1 MNLAEIR
8 RKAQAAAAQPAAE
21 QVRQAQP
28 VTLQVVAAQA
38 TSAQPDPEQVLATQ
52 LAAAAV
58 PAAQPAAVQ
67 LVAVQ
72 PATDQPATD
81 QSVAVQS
88 VADSL
93 LPAQT
98 AAAQPVAAEP
108 ARVQPAPV
116 QPAPVQ
122 PAQSQLQPE
131 LPQWQPPSDWQ
142 PPVAPAL
149 PEPPQLLREP
159 ILPRVE
165 PELQEQDL
173 ASLPEWEEPSG
184 FDPASVIL
192 KGRQSAAG
200 PGQAREAD
208 LAEASLELLCF
219 RVATEDYAISIMD
232 IKEIIKPREV
242 TEVPRVP
249 AFVRGILSLR
259 GIIIPVFDMR
269 LRLGLPE
276 GVHSERERIIVVKRQ
291 GGFCGVLVDQVVQV
305 VRIAEAKLE
314 APPVVLEG
322 IDREFIQGI
331 GRVAG
336 RMLILLDM
344 EKVLDIGLL

>member
-8 RKAQAAAAQPAAE
+8 RKAQAAAVQPAPE
-21 QVRQAQP
+21 QVRLAQP
-28 VTLQVVAAQA
+28 VVVQVVATQA
-38 TSAQPDPEQVLATQ
+38 TATQPVPEQV
-52 LAAAAV
+52 V
-58 PAAQPAAVQ
+58 PAQPAAVS
-67 LVAVQ
+67 AP
-72 PATDQPATD
+72 PA
-81 QSVAVQS
+81 
-88 VADSL
+88 
-93 LPAQT
+93 
-98 AAAQPVAAEP
+98 
-108 ARVQPAPV
+108 QPAPV
-116 QPAPVQ
+116 QLATVPPAP
-122 PAQSQLQPE
+122 SQAIPE
-131 LPQWQPPSDWQ
+131 PPQWQPPADWE

-149 PEPPQLLREP
+149 PDPPAPANPPR
-159 ILPRVE
+159 LPRE
-165 PELQEQDL
+165 PELRNAEPEPSEQMFPEQEL
-173 ASLPEWEEPSG
+173 ATLSEWEEQTG
-184 FDPASVIL
+184 FDPAAVIL

-200 PGQAREAD
+200 LEAVREAD
-208 LAEASLELLCF
+208 QVEASLELLCF
-219 RVATEDYAISIMD
+219 RVATEDYAINIMD

-276 GVHSERERIIVVKRQ
+276 GVHSERERIVVVKRQ

>member
-8 RKAQAAAAQPAAE
+8 RKAQAAAVQPAPG

-28 VTLQVVAAQA
+28 VAVQVVAAQA
-38 TSAQPDPEQVLATQ
+38 AAQPVPELVVPVQP
-52 LAAAAV
+52 AAV
-58 PAAQPAAVQ
+58 SAPREQPAAVQ
-67 LVAVQ
+67 LSAV
-72 PATDQPATD
+72 P
-81 QSVAVQS
+81 
-88 VADSL
+88 
-93 LPAQT
+93 
-98 AAAQPVAAEP
+98 
-108 ARVQPAPV
+108 PAPV
-116 QPAPVQ
+116 QPAPVEIIAVQ
-122 PAQSQLQPE
+122 PAPAQLSAVPPAPMPLAAVQPTASE
-131 LPQWQPPSDWQ
+131 VLPEPPQWQPPADW
-142 PPVAPAL
+142 
-149 PEPPQLLREP
+149 EPPAAPTLPDPPR
-159 ILPRVE
+159 LPRE
-165 PELQEQDL
+165 PELGSSEPEPLQQLFQEQEPAAQL
-173 ASLPEWEEPSG
+173 EWEEQTG
-184 FDPASVIL
+184 FDPAAVIL

-200 PGQAREAD
+200 LEAVREAD
-208 LAEASLELLCF
+208 QVEASLELLCF
-219 RVATEDYAISIMD
+219 RVATEDYAINIMD

-276 GVHSERERIIVVKRQ
+276 GVHSERERIVVVKRQ

>member
-8 RKAQAAAAQPAAE
+8 RKAQAAAARFAPE
-21 QVRQAQP
+21 LVRQAQP
-28 VTLQVVAAQA
+28 VSEVVSEQVVP
-38 TSAQPDPEQVLATQ
+38 AQP
-52 LAAAAV
+52 AAAAAP
-58 PAAQPAAVQ
+58 PAQSAAVQ

-72 PATDQPATD
+72 PTP
-81 QSVAVQS
+81 
-88 VADSL
+88 
-93 LPAQT
+93 
-98 AAAQPVAAEP
+98 
-108 ARVQPAPV
+108 VQPAPV
-116 QPAPVQ
+116 QPAPVPLAAVP
-122 PAQSQLQPE
+122 PAASQ
-131 LPQWQPPSDWQ
+131 
-142 PPVAPAL
+142 AL
-149 PEPPQLLREP
+149 PEPPQWQPPADWQPPAELALP
-159 ILPRVE
+159 DPPLLPRE
-165 PELQEQDL
+165 PELRAAEPEPLEQVFQEQEP
-173 ASLPEWEEPSG
+173 AALPEGEEHAG
-184 FDPASVIL
+184 FDPAAVIL

-200 PGQAREAD
+200 LEAVREAD
-208 LAEASLELLCF
+208 QDEASLELLCF
-219 RVATEDYAISIMD
+219 RVATEDYAINIMD

-276 GVHSERERIIVVKRQ
+276 GVHSERERIVVVKRQ

-322 IDREFIQGI
+322 IDRDFIQGI